1 MLKMFIYR
9 PVLSTVISI
18 IVVVLGII
26 GINMLSIEQYPDIA
40 PPTVRVS
47 TTFSGA
53 NADVVLKSVIVPLE
67 EQINGVE
74 GMTYMS
80 STASNGG
87 SAEITVYFKQGT
99 NPDMAAVNVQN
110 RVSKASSLL
119 PSEVTQNGVTVQ
131 KQQTGNVL
139 LVMLKSSNPA
149 YDDKFLANYL
159 SINLIPQLK
168 RVKGV
173 GSAGSFSTLDY
184 AMRVWLLPDAMATNK
199 LTPSDVVSAL
209 KDQNIDI
216 APGEVGERGGQ
227 TFQYALRYTGRLKNA
242 EEFGNIVLKSDGSKQ
257 LRLKDVARVEMGAQD
272 YSMRVR
278 SNGQPAALVG
288 ISQTAGSNARQII
301 KDVKAEVEKA
311 SKSFPPGVTYEYQ
324 MDASR
329 FLDASIEKVLK
340 TLFEAFLLVFL
351 VVFVFLQDWRATLIP
366 ATAVPVAIIGTFF
379 FLMIMG
385 FSINLLTLFAL
396 VLAIG
401 IVVDDAIV
409 VTEAVHSKIEGGETD
424 PQAAAVSAMGEIT
437 PAIVSITLVMASV
450 FVPVSFIGGTSGVFF
465 KQFGLTLAVAILL
478 SMVNALTLAPALCA
492 IFLRPK
498 HADAQNLSW
507 WGKFCFWF
515 NTLFRATTD
524 KYRGLLAFLSKKRW
538 RWIALVVVVLFSF
551 LLFGLTKVLP
561 TGFVPQEDSG
571 TVMGGVTLAP
581 GTSLDATD
589 SLNKRVVAIASR
601 IPHVKGVTSMAGY
614 SFTAGSGSCNAALVV
629 DLDPWDKRN
638 VTADEVA
645 GLLKKATDTIP
656 NASFMFFGVPT
667 IMGLGMSNGVE
678 LKMQDRTGGDINTF
692 YQVVGNFLKELQKRP
707 EVMMA
712 MTTFNPNFPQK
723 LGEIDVD
730 RTKRAGLGG
739 SDVLGVLQT
748 YVGGSYVS
756 NFNSF
761 GKQYRVVVQ
770 ASPERRARL
779 DDLQGLMVKTSSG
792 EMAPITEFLSTKD
805 VTGPQSL
812 NRFNLYSSM
821 DVTIIPNYT
830 KGYTSSDVNKLVG
843 QIPLPTGYGYAFSGM
858 SREEVANSNQIVV
871 IFLLCAVFVYL
882 LLAALYES
890 YILPLAVMLSF
901 PIGLSGVLLFVFFSM
916 LGGSGIVDNI
926 YVQISLVMLI
936 GLLAKNGILIV
947 EYALQRRRKGM
958 DLVQSAIE
966 GATARLRPILMTSF
980 AFIFGLLPL
989 ALANGAGAVGNR
1001 SIGISAVGGMLVG
1014 TVFGVVVIPVLFV
1027 ILQGLQERL
1036 RGGGPAAKGTKV
1048 TQ

>member
-26 GINMLSIEQYPDIA
+26 GINKLSIEQYPDIA

-87 SAEITVYFKQGT
+87 SAEISVYFEQGT
-99 NPDMAAVNVQN
+99 DPDMAAVNVQN

-159 SINLIPQLK
+159 NINLVPQLK

-184 AMRVWLLPDAMATNK
+184 AMRVWLLPDAMAANK

-257 LRLKDVARVEMGAQD
+257 LLLKDVARVEMGAQD

-278 SNGQPAALVG
+278 GNGQPAALVG

-329 FLDASIEKVLK
+329 FLNASIEKVLK

-409 VTEAVHSKIEGGETD
+409 VTEAVHSKIEGGETN

-465 KQFGLTLAVAILL
+465 KQFGLTLAVAIFL

-498 HADAQNLSW
+498 RADAQNLSL

-589 SLNKRVVAIASR
+589 SLNKKLVAIASK

-645 GLLKKATDTIP
+645 GLLKKATDTIS

-692 YQVVGNFLKELQKRP
+692 YQVVGDFLKELRKRP

-723 LGEIDVD
+723 LVEIDVD
-730 RTKRAGLGG
+730 RTKRAGLGV

-812 NRFNLYSSM
+812 TRFNLYSSM
-821 DVTIIPNYT
+821 DVTIIPNYI

-858 SREEVANSNQIVV
+858 SREEVANSNQIAV
-871 IFLLCAVFVYL
+871 IFILCAVFVYL

-1036 RGGGPAAKGTKV
+1036 RGGGPAANETKV

>member
-1 MLKMFIYR
+1 MLKIFIHR
-9 PVLSTVISI
+9 PVLSSVLSI
-18 IVVVLGII
+18 LIVVLGII
-26 GINMLSIEQYPDIA
+26 GINALSIEQYPDITA
-40 PPTVRVS
+40 PTVRVS
-47 TTFSGA
+47 TTFAGA
-53 NADVVLKSVIVPLE
+53 NADVVQKSVIIPLE

-74 GMTYMS
+74 GMAYMS

-87 SAEITVYFKQGT
+87 GAEISVSFKQGT
-99 NPDMAAVNVQN
+99 DPDMAAVNVQN
-110 RVSKASSLL
+110 RVSIASAML
-119 PSEVTQNGVTVQ
+119 PAEVTQNGVTVQ

-149 YDDKFLANYL
+149 YDDKFLANYM

-168 RVKGV
+168 RVNGV
-173 GSAGSFSTLDY
+173 GSASSFSTLDY
-184 AMRVWLLPDAMATNK
+184 AMRVWLLPDAMAANK
-199 LTPSDVVSAL
+199 LTPSEVVSAL
-209 KDQNIDI
+209 KDQNVDI
-216 APGEVGERGGQ
+216 APGELGERGGQ

-257 LRLKDVARVEMGAQD
+257 LRLKDVARIEMGAQD
-272 YSMRVR
+272 YSMRIR
-278 SNGQPAALVG
+278 GNGQPAVMAG

-329 FLDASIEKVLK
+329 FLDASIEKVLS
-340 TLFEAFLLVFL
+340 TLFEAFLLVFV

-366 ATAVPVAIIGTFF
+366 AIAVPVAIIGTFF
-379 FLMIMG
+379 FLMVMG

-409 VTEAVHSKIEGGETD
+409 VAEAVHAKLEGGETD

-450 FVPVSFIGGTSGVFF
+450 FIPVSFIGGTSGVFF
-465 KQFGLTLAVAILL
+465 KQFGLTLAAAILI

-498 HADAQNLSW
+498 HAQAQDLGW

-515 NTLFRATTD
+515 NAIFQASTN
-524 KYRGLLAFLSKKRW
+524 KYRKFIAVLSRKKW
-538 RWIALVVVVLFSF
+538 RWTAPVVVALFSL
-551 LLFGLTKVLP
+551 LLFGLTRVLP

-571 TVMGGVTLAP
+571 TVMGGATLAA
-581 GTSLDATD
+581 GTSLEATD
-589 SLNKRVVAIASR
+589 SLTKKIVAIASK
-601 IPHVKGVTSMAGY
+601 IPHVKSVTSMAGY
-614 SFTAGSGSCNAALVV
+614 SFTAGAGSSNASIVV
-629 DLDPWDKRN
+629 GMDPWDQRD

-645 GLLKKATDTIP
+645 GLLKKATDTIS

-678 LKMQDRTGGDINTF
+678 LKMQDRTGGDIGPF
-692 YQVVGNFLKELQKRP
+692 FQVVSAFLKELQKRP

-712 MTTFNPNFPQK
+712 MTTFNPNIPQK
-723 LGEIDVD
+723 LIEIDVD
-730 RTKRAGLGG
+730 RTKRAGLGV
-739 SDVLGVLQT
+739 SDVLGALQT

-779 DDLQGLMVKTSSG
+779 EDLRGLMVKTSSG
-792 EMAPITEFLSTKD
+792 EMAPITEFLSAKD
-805 VTGPQSL
+805 VTGPQAL
-812 NRFNLYSSM
+812 ARYNLYSSM
-821 DVTIIPNYT
+821 DVTIIPNFP

-858 SREEVANSNQIVV
+858 SREEEANSNQIVV
-871 IFLLCAVFVYL
+871 IFLLCGVFVYL

-890 YILPLAVMLSF
+890 YLLPLAVMLPL
-901 PIGLSGVLLFVFFSM
+901 PIGLSGVLLFVFISM
-916 LGGSGIVDNI
+916 LRGSGIVDNI

-947 EYALQRRRKGM
+947 EYALQRRKGGM

-1014 TVFGVVVIPVLFV
+1014 TVFGVIVIPVFFV
-1027 ILQGLQERL
+1027 IFQGLQERL
-1036 RGGGPAAKGTKV
+1036 RSARPAAKETEV
-1048 TQ
+1048 TA